1 MLVNEWVEILWSVL
15 NVRPET
21 LSNYQHQ
28 YGKYLVPVMGTLEV
42 DEVPPVDIQRC
53 LLAFLSP
60 VVTKLEK

>member
-15 NVRPET
+15 NVRPKT

-42 DEVPPVDIQRC
+42 DEVPPVDIHRC
-53 LLAFLSP
+53 L
-60 VVTKLEK
+60 

>member
-15 NVRPET
+15 NVRPKT

-53 LLAFLSP
+53 LLALLSP
-60 VVTKLEK
+60 VVTKLER